1 MCVINELLDVAIT
14 TGFSA
19 HSHEQVDI
27 AEHLLSNYHVNPE
40 EIAVITPYSAQKE
53 EIKTKLKKRGV
64 DGIAVKTI
72 TESQGVCVSI
82 LCILCYLGS
91 SDLDFNLSK

>member
-1 MCVINELLDVAIT
+1 MY
-14 TGFSA
+14 A

-53 EIKTKLKKRGV
+53 EIKTRLKKRAV

-72 TESQGVCVSI
+72 TESQGV
-82 LCILCYLGS
+82 YLIAINVNDVELGT
-91 SDLDFNLSK
+91 SDLDFNLSQ